1 MLGGY
6 LGASVEVGGA
16 NARNAASRLWSAE
29 IHLRFPVAHDPV
41 MIHKFHLPFH
51 AITSHKLVVTSYAD
65 GSGGPHALRTS
76 PLASELLL
84 TCAALPLA
92 GAASPLTCPPAA
104 ANPSSFAALT
114 TPGRLR
120 SLRSASSLPFLVT
133 CQRQVIP
140 SHSFAALTA
149 LVVRRVNSGVALFVR
164 RINGFADR
172 PMPACTGRPHA
183 PRRGIGVRTRQRHLA
198 AARAKKNLKLCA
210 KQLEVKKFPAPCYS
224 PIVNYTVP
232 SPLEP
237 LTTVFGKGTCVSAPL
252 SAPEKITIKKTSPGI
267 ISKIQSSRL
276 SNIC

>member
-1 MLGGY
+1 MSACGGQPFIARVAGY
-6 LGASVEVGGA
+6 ARGG
-16 NARNAASRLWSAE
+16 
-29 IHLRFPVAHDPV
+29 
-41 MIHKFHLPFH
+41 
-51 AITSHKLVVTSYAD
+51 
-65 GSGGPHALRTS
+65 
-76 PLASELLL
+76 
-84 TCAALPLA
+84 
-92 GAASPLTCPPAA
+92 
-104 ANPSSFAALT
+104 
-114 TPGRLR
+114 LR

-133 CQRQVIP
+133 CRRQVIP

-172 PMPACTGRPHA
+172 PRPACAGRPHA

-198 AARAKKNLKLCA
+198 AKKNLKLCA

-267 ISKIQSSRL
+267 ISKIKSSRL
-276 SNIC
+276 PTSVESTFFSALHPEL

>member
-1 MLGGY
+1 MALPTDQC
-6 LGASVEVGGA
+6 LPVPAARTPPVGALA
-16 NARNAASRLWSAE
+16 CA
-29 IHLRFPVAHDPV
+29 P
-41 MIHKFHLPFH
+41 
-51 AITSHKLVVTSYAD
+51 
-65 GSGGPHALRTS
+65 GSGT
-76 PLASELLL
+76 
-84 TCAALPLA
+84 LP
-92 GAASPLTCPPAA
+92 P
-104 ANPSSFAALT
+104 
-114 TPGRLR
+114 
-120 SLRSASSLPFLVT
+120 
-133 CQRQVIP
+133 
-140 SHSFAALTA
+140 FAALTA
-149 LVVRRVNSGVALFVR
+149 LVVRRVNGDVTLFVR
-164 RINGFADR
+164 RVNGFADR

>member
-1 MLGGY
+1 METNQC
-6 LGASVEVGGA
+6 SPV
-16 NARNAASRLWSAE
+16 
-29 IHLRFPVAHDPV
+29 PVAARPPEGA
-41 MIHKFHLPFH
+41 LACAP
-51 AITSHKLVVTSYAD
+51 
-65 GSGGPHALRTS
+65 GSGT
-76 PLASELLL
+76 
-84 TCAALPLA
+84 LP
-92 GAASPLTCPPAA
+92 P
-104 ANPSSFAALT
+104 
-114 TPGRLR
+114 
-120 SLRSASSLPFLVT
+120 
-133 CQRQVIP
+133 
-140 SHSFAALTA
+140 FAALTA
-149 LVVRRVNSGVALFVR
+149 LVVRRVNGDVTLFVR
-164 RINGFADR
+164 RVNGFADR

>member
-1 MLGGY
+1 MPT
-6 LGASVEVGGA
+6 
-16 NARNAASRLWSAE
+16 ARCFAC
-29 IHLRFPVAHDPV
+29 
-41 MIHKFHLPFH
+41 
-51 AITSHKLVVTSYAD
+51 T
-65 GSGGPHALRTS
+65 GCPHAPRRGIGVRTRQQH
-76 PLASELLL
+76 LA
-84 TCAALPLA
+84 AVPAL
-92 GAASPLTCPPAA
+92 
-104 ANPSSFAALT
+104 
-114 TPGRLR
+114 
-120 SLRSASSLPFLVT
+120 
-133 CQRQVIP
+133 I
-140 SHSFAALTA
+140 A

-172 PMPACTGRPHA
+172 PRPACAGRPHA

-198 AARAKKNLKLCA
+198 AAPGSGTLPPPCRHLAAKKNLKLCA

-276 SNIC
+276 PTSVESTFFSALHAEL

>member
-1 MLGGY
+1 MFTCRPH
-6 LGASVEVGGA
+6 AV
-16 NARNAASRLWSAE
+16 
-29 IHLRFPVAHDPV
+29 RFPIAHDCI
-41 MIHKFHLPFH
+41 MIHKFNLPFR
-51 AITSHKLVVTSYAD
+51 IVTGHKLGASR
-65 GSGGPHALRTS
+65 LRMA
-76 PLASELLL
+76 PEGLFKA
-84 TCAALPLA
+84 
-92 GAASPLTCPPAA
+92 CPPAA
-104 ANPSSFAALT
+104 CTIARPDLPARLGTPVDLRSTSIRGRGFTAYLSACGGQLLNVRCAHYAGGASLT
-114 TPGRLR
+114 TFGFVTIVPRYL
-120 SLRSASSLPFLVT
+120 LP
-133 CQRQVIP
+133 QVMP

-149 LVVRRVNSGVALFVR
+149 LVVRRV
-164 RINGFADR
+164 NGFADR

>member
-1 MLGGY
+1 MAPGDV
-6 LGASVEVGGA
+6 AHVPRTPS
-16 NARNAASRLWSAE
+16 
-29 IHLRFPVAHDPV
+29 PVAEAGPIARHFRSRARLRRLLAGLRPS
-41 MIHKFHLPFH
+41 
-51 AITSHKLVVTSYAD
+51 TSHRS
-65 GSGGPHALRTS
+65 
-76 PLASELLL
+76 
-84 TCAALPLA
+84 
-92 GAASPLTCPPAA
+92 
-104 ANPSSFAALT
+104 
-114 TPGRLR
+114 LR
-120 SLRSASSLPFLVT
+120 SLRRRGFALYVRLRHYRSSLF
-133 CQRQVIP
+133 CCRKIIP

-149 LVVRRVNSGVALFVR
+149 LIVRRVNGHGDQPMLTCASR
-164 RINGFADR
+164 RT
-172 PMPACTGRPHA
+172 P